1 MDDAGAMRILERF
14 EDAVDVAD
22 GLTDRNAAVADD
34 ILQEGALHE
43 FHHDVRN
50 GVRRAVG
57 VGLGILTGVVDA
69 DDRGV
74 RHSRGRLRLE
84 PESGA
89 ERAVFGELPLEDLD
103 GHLTP
108 EGQVLPAVHGG
119 HASAADEFIDAVP
132 LGQHTRICRHFS
144 PLG

>member
-1 MDDAGAMRILERF
+1 
-14 EDAVDVAD
+14 
-22 GLTDRNAAVADD
+22 
-34 ILQEGALHE
+34 
-43 FHHDVRN
+43 
-50 GVRRAVG
+50 
-57 VGLGILTGVVDA
+57 
-69 DDRGV
+69 V

-108 EGQVLPAVHGG
+108 EGQVLPAYTVA